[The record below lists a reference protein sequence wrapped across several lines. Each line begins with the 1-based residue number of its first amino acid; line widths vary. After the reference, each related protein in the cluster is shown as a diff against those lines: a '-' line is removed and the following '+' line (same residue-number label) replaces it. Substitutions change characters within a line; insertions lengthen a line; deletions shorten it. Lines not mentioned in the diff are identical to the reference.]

1 MKLLLDNNLSH
12 RLVARIADLYPEP
25 SHVMTVGL
33 DEAEDEEIWNYAKKN
48 HFTIVTKNADYDDLS
63 LIRGSPPK
71 VIWLKV
77 GNCRIGVIESI
88 IRNNVT
94 ALNNFIQSDAG
105 IMEINPSCQSK

>member
-12 RLVARIADLYPEP
+12 RLVTRITDLYPES

-33 DEAEDEEIWNYAKKN
+33 DEAEDEEIWGYAKKN
-48 HFTIVTKNADYDDLS
+48 GFTIVTKDADYNDLS
-63 LIRGSPPK
+63 LIKGSPPK

-77 GNCRIGVIESI
+77 GNCRIVTIESI

-94 ALNNFIQSDAG
+94 KLNDFIESDAG
-105 IMEINPSCQSK
+105 IIEINLSC